1 MNYIGNHYYGN
12 SMPTDKKIE
21 YIAFYVSGVNESSE
35 KYLVQI
41 EEGTT
46 ATSYEPYKETNATIY
61 LNSPLLKGDRIEV
74 VDGRLCHYHRCC
86 LKVLNGSE
94 SWFKSPSATTEN
106 MLSMG
111 LGNISDI
118 QNIICCDKYIKGSS
132 SVLNSIRP
140 DNTLP
145 GIRINI
151 SSDKLPKK
159 PLDMSPTEFSQ
170 WLSENPIIV
179 VYELKEP
186 YYEDITPLQSQ
197 FIMKTLEEGNME
209 ILTNLPIKT
218 NISYNTNLYNTTSL
232 EEELNVATMNSTN
245 LTNLL
250 EDEINN

>member
-1 MNYIGNHYYGN
+1 MINFRDINGISLGSARPLTSTFTITFSKDVYH
-12 SMPTDKKIE
+12 
-21 YIAFYVSGVNESSE
+21 VNLFSNGYNATTSQN
-35 KYLVQI
+35 KPINFTNIQI

-46 ATSYEPYKETNATIY
+46 ATLYEPYKETNATVY

-74 VDGRLCHYHRCC
+74 VDGKLCHYHRCC

-151 SSDKLPKK
+151 SSDKHLMIRHVNSFPNK
-159 PLDMSPTEFSQ
+159 
-170 WLSENPIIV
+170 LS
-179 VYELKEP
+179 LR
-186 YYEDITPLQSQ
+186 
-197 FIMKTLEEGNME
+197 
-209 ILTNLPIKT
+209 
-218 NISYNTNLYNTTSL
+218 
-232 EEELNVATMNSTN
+232 
-245 LTNLL
+245 
-250 EDEINN
+250 INNLIKYKRSTKFVL